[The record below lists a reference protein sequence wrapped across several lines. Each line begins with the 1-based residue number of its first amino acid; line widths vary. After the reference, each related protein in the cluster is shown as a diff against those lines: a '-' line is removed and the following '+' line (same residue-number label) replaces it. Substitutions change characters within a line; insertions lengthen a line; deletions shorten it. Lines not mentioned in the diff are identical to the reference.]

1 MPSPR
6 SLLSIVS
13 PERPQALAVA
23 SRLGPLSATLRGG
36 SQPTAQLLQQLA
48 GRPGVKR
55 SALEQ
60 VFGHLDPTA
69 RHTPMSLSAE
79 ARSPKLF
86 AQRVVLPP
94 TLTEEAIQ
102 ELATDLSYSDPGLQQ
117 RRLSGYYD
125 LLDSDDGRARL
136 NALGDEGRDL
146 RNFLH
151 NHRALLQRGDEDA
164 MALFEE
170 HLDDLRSTY
179 DGPGLMLMRT
189 LEETVWDSGLMDD
202 AYRLAEESAAAD
214 PAKYGAETKSF
225 GPKYATFQ
233 RQPLATDLQRQGAEY
248 FETVLRGSPRFGIEH
263 ALPNGHNE
271 PMYHSYH
278 FTNPSQLGHI
288 RGVIDD
294 HGILLEELQSDP
306 LEELGNANG
315 VPQLSNI
322 YGLLGRMAVDR
333 AAQAGVP
340 RVMIPDAKRIASV
353 RSQRQLPFFQDV
365 YDKAMPK
372 QLYDPLSAKGFDIS
386 YDNGFYNIG
395 IPPHLAAA
403 IKRGESGP
411 LNYARGGRV
420 RRGCA

>member
-60 VFGHLDPTA
+60 VFGHVDPAA

-86 AQRVVLPP
+86 AQRGVLPP
-94 TLTEEAIQ
+94 ELGEEAIQ
-102 ELATDLSYSDPGLQQ
+102 ELASDLSYSDPGLLQQ
-117 RRLSGYYD
+117 RFELYHE
-125 LLDSDDGRARL
+125 LLDSPDGRAML

-146 RNFLH
+146 RNFLDK
-151 NHRALLQRGDEDA
+151 HRGLLQRGDWDA
-164 MALFEE
+164 LDLLGE
-170 HLDDLRSTY
+170 HLDDIPSTY
-179 DGPGLMLMRT
+179 DGPGRTLMRT
-189 LEETVWDSGLMDD
+189 LEDTAWGGVLMDD
-202 AYRLAEESAAAD
+202 ALQLAREHAAEN

-248 FETVLRGSPRFGIEH
+248 FETALRGTPGLAQRYN
-263 ALPNGHNE
+263 LPTYQGNLG
-271 PMYHSYH
+271 SYH
-278 FTNPSQLGHI
+278 FSNPSQLGHI

-294 HGILLEELQSDP
+294 HGILLEELQSDS

-372 QLYDPLSAKGFDIS
+372 QLYDPLSAKGFEIS

>member
-1 MPSPR
+1 MPSPK

-60 VFGHLDPTA
+60 VFGHVDPAA

-79 ARSPKLF
+79 AHSPKLF
-86 AQRVVLPP
+86 AQRGVLPP
-94 TLTEEAIQ
+94 TLSDEAIE
-102 ELATDLSYSDPGLQQ
+102 ELATDLSYSDPGLMQ
-117 RRLSGYYD
+117 RRLAGYHGI
-125 LLDSDDGRARL
+125 LESDRGRELL

-146 RNFLH
+146 RNYLH
-151 NHRALLQRGDEDA
+151 NHRELLRRGDEDA
-164 MALFEE
+164 MALFGE

-189 LEETVWDSGLMDD
+189 LEETAWDGGLMDD

-225 GPKYATFQ
+225 GPQYAAYQ

-248 FETVLRGSPRFGIEH
+248 FETALRGTPGLAQRYN
-263 ALPNGHNE
+263 LPTYQGNWGN
-271 PMYHSYH
+271 YH
-278 FTNPSQLGHI
+278 FSNPSQLGHI

-294 HGILLEELQSDP
+294 RGILLEELQSDP
-306 LEELGNANG
+306 LEHLTNAKDI
-315 VPQLSNI
+315 PQLSNI

-340 RVMIPDAKRIASV
+340 GVMIPDARRIASV
-353 RSQRQLPFFQDV
+353 RSQRQLPFFSEV
-365 YDKAMPK
+365 YDKQLPK

-403 IKRGESGP
+403 LKRGDLGP